1 MTKRRT
7 IVVLV
12 ALVGAVI
19 GAVLGVL
26 VTPQTVR
33 HGAWAHIVLV
43 PPAELTSAEASSFWE
58 VLTGGQI
65 SRTAAILYSDAR
77 WLPAAAAAAGVS
89 QSQLDV
95 AAYALPETTM
105 LVVTAQADT
114 QAAADSAL
122 DSVLTTATPE
132 VSSVLS
138 PYFVKVLQPQQDDPI
153 TGPGK
158 KQFAAAGGLGG
169 LLVCGG
175 LGWLF
180 VRRRL
185 GSAIPVGDG
194 PALLGEDPSSR

>member
-1 MTKRRT
+1 MRKRRA
-7 IVVLV
+7 IVVLA
-12 ALVGAVI
+12 ALLGAVM

-26 VTPQTVR
+26 ATPQTVR
-33 HGAWAHIVLV
+33 YGAWADIVLV
-43 PPAELTSAEASSFWE
+43 PPSELTSAEASSFWE

-77 WLPAAAAAAGVS
+77 WLPTAAAAAGVP
-89 QSQLDV
+89 QGELNV
-95 AAYALPETTM
+95 EAYALPETTM
-105 LVVTAQADT
+105 LVVHAQADS

-122 DSVLTTATPE
+122 NSVLTTATPE

-138 PYFVKVLQPQQDDPI
+138 PYFVKVLRPQHDDPM

-158 KQFAAAGGLGG
+158 LQFAAAGALGG